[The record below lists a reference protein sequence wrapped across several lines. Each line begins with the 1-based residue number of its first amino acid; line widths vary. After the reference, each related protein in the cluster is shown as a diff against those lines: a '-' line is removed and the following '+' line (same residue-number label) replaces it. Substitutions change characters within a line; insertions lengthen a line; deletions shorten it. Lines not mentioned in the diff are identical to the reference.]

1 MQTATLQTMPTPAD
15 YYGVYYPHLL
25 RAAELLTAYLGAFR
39 QESLSRQGCDPINHV
54 LARIKTPA
62 SAAAK
67 LERRHYPTD
76 GTSAVFNIRDAV
88 GLRIVCPMLSDLET
102 VRRAIGLYPGLE
114 IVTEKDYIR
123 FPKQNGYR
131 SYHMIVRVSTEVEGR
146 RRDTFVEIQLRT
158 IAMDCWA
165 ALEHQLKYKRAY
177 EGDELIAAELRR
189 CADELSAT
197 DQSLLAIRE
206 HIESDS
212 DGCMLCS

>member
-1 MQTATLQTMPTPAD
+1 MQTATLQPMPTPAD

-25 RAAELLTAYLGAFR
+25 RAAELLTGYLGVFR
-39 QESLSRQGCDPINHV
+39 QESLARQGCDPIDHV
-54 LARIKTPA
+54 LARIKSPS

-67 LERRHYPTD
+67 LERRGCPTD
-76 GTSAVFNIRDAV
+76 GTSAVFNIRDAI

-102 VRRAIGLYPGLE
+102 VRRAIELYPGLE
-114 IVTEKDYIR
+114 IVTEKDYIS

-131 SYHMIVRVSTEVEGR
+131 SYHMIVRIPTEIGDR

-177 EGDELIAAELRR
+177 EGDALIAAELRR

-206 HIESDS
+206 HIES
-212 DGCMLCS
+212 GRETCMLCS